1 MITPDIKRLA
11 VVCMERGHIPTGL
24 YEQYHVLR
32 GLRDMNGKGVLAGLT
47 DISTVLAS
55 RVEDGKTV
63 PCDGELYYRGYNI
76 RDLVQ
81 GFAREGR
88 MGFEEIAI
96 KNYKP
101 QKGDISVLPTNKRS
115 VFGHVAVYNGQFWV
129 SDFIQKKGMFPSTAY
144 KNNGK
149 YQIFRATDGWHWKHV
164 WTSPVDW
171 YGWIKA
177 TIIGRDKIK
186 F

>member
-1 MITPDIKRLA
+1 MKKGKKRLLKVIGCIVGVILIWNHLPYYYNNDKVA
-11 VVCMERGHIPTGL
+11 DYITKNAAPKSRTMCAGYVIKAMWHGGCPIGL
-24 YEQYHVLR
+24 
-32 GLRDMNGKGVLAGLT
+32 
-47 DISTVLAS
+47 
-55 RVEDGKTV
+55 V
-63 PCDGELYYRGYNI
+63 PAYAYNKI
-76 RDLVQ
+76 LPQ
-81 GFAREGR
+81 
-88 MGFEEIAI
+88 MGFEEISI

-164 WTSPVDW
+164 WPSPVDW

-177 TIIGRDKIK
+177 AIIGRDKIK